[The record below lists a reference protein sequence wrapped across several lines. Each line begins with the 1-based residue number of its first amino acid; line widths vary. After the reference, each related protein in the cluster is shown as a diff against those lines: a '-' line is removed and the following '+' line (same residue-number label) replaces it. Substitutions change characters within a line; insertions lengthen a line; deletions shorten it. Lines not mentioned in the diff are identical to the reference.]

1 LRAEDTDERSP
12 ARGDTNMIVRSRGPV
27 RICDIGG
34 WTDTRFAQRGA
45 VLNLAVSLFGHCLVE
60 HRAGDGESTGDERAA
75 VLSALDLGVDVNIA
89 DVAKIEYGGALDL
102 LKAAV
107 KRLGMSGG
115 FRASVWSDA
124 PPGSGVGSSAAVG
137 VALVAALGRFAGRKM
152 PPHEIAKIAQA
163 LETQEL
169 GLECGVQDQYAS
181 AFGGVCFMEIEY
193 PRVELSRLPVAPSF
207 LWELEE
213 RLALIYVGESRLSD
227 AVHRRVIQR
236 YEAEAP
242 EAVGAMETLRQA
254 AHAMKD
260 AMLAEDMAGVAEAI
274 NANWAAQKSLHP
286 DITNETIEA
295 LFEVAYRHG
304 AVAGKANGAGGG
316 GTITFLAQPGREMK
330 LRRAL
335 SENPGC
341 AVLPCQI
348 CQEGVRSWVVSE

>member
-1 LRAEDTDERSP
+1 MD
-12 ARGDTNMIVRSRGPV
+12 ARCRPRETFTMIVRSRAPV

-34 WTDTRFAQRGA
+34 WTDTRFAERGA

-60 HRAGDGESTGDERAA
+60 DRAAEGNGNGEDRAA
-75 VLSALDLGVDVNIA
+75 VLRALDLGVDVSIE
-89 DVAKIEYGGALDL
+89 DVAKIEYDGALDL

-137 VALVAALGRFAGRKM
+137 VSLVAALGHFAGRKL
-152 PPHEIAKIAQA
+152 PPHVVAKTAQE
-163 LETQEL
+163 LETKEL

-193 PRVELSRLPVAPSF
+193 PRVELSRLPVTPTF

-213 RLALIYVGESRLSD
+213 RLVLVYVGESRLSD
-227 AVHRRVIQR
+227 AVHRLVIQR
-236 YEAEAP
+236 YQAGTAD
-242 EAVGAMETLRQA
+242 AVNAMETLRQA

-260 AMLAEDMAGVAEAI
+260 AMLGENMAGVAEAI

-286 DITNETIEA
+286 DITNESIES
-295 LFEVAYRHG
+295 LFEAAWKAG

-316 GTITFLAQPGREMK
+316 GTVTFLAQPGRETR
-330 LRRAL
+330 LRKAL
-335 SENPGC
+335 ADVPG
-341 AVLPCQI
+341 AVVLPCQI
-348 CQEGVRSWVVSE
+348 CHEGVRSWVVRE

>member
-1 LRAEDTDERSP
+1 
-12 ARGDTNMIVRSRGPV
+12 MIVRSRSPV

-34 WTDTRFAQRGA
+34 WTDTRFAKRGA

-60 HRAGDGESTGDERAA
+60 DRPGNGNGHGDDRVA
-75 VLSALDLGVDVNIA
+75 VLRALDLGVDVSIE

-107 KRLGMSGG
+107 KRLDMSGG

-137 VALVAALGRFAGRKM
+137 VSLVGALGHFAGRKM
-152 PPHEIAKIAQA
+152 PPHDIAKTAQA

-213 RLALIYVGESRLSD
+213 RLVLVYVGESRLSD
-227 AVHRRVIQR
+227 AVHRLVIQR
-236 YEAEAP
+236 YEAAVP
-242 EAVGAMETLRQA
+242 EAVAAMDTLRGA

-260 AMLAEDMAGVAEAI
+260 AMLGEDMAGVVEAI

-286 DITNETIEA
+286 DITNPSIEG
-295 LFEVAYRHG
+295 LFETARAHG
-304 AVAGKANGAGGG
+304 AAAGKANGAGGG
-316 GTITFLAQPGREMK
+316 GTVTFVAEPGREMK
-330 LRRAL
+330 LRKAL
-335 SENPGC
+335 GEVPGC
-341 AVLPCQI
+341 VVLPCLI
-348 CQEGVRSWVVSE
+348 CQEGVRSWVVRE

>member
-1 LRAEDTDERSP
+1 
-12 ARGDTNMIVRSRGPV
+12 MVVRSRAPV

-34 WTDTRFAQRGA
+34 WTDTRFAKHGA
-45 VLNLAVSLFGHCLVE
+45 VLNLAVSLFSHCLVE
-60 HRAGDGESTGDERAA
+60 DGASGGNGNSDDRSA
-75 VLSALDLGVDVNIA
+75 VLRALDLGVDVSIA

-107 KRLGMSGG
+107 KQLGMSGG

-137 VALVAALGRFAGRKM
+137 VSLVAALGRFAGRKL
-152 PPHEIAKIAQA
+152 PPHVIAKTAQE

-193 PRVELSRLPVAPSF
+193 PRVELSRLPVSPSF

-213 RLALIYVGESRLSD
+213 RLVLVYVGESRLSD
-227 AVHRRVIQR
+227 AVHRLVIQR
-236 YEAEAP
+236 YESGVP
-242 EAVGAMETLRQA
+242 DAVEAMETLRQA

-260 AMLAEDMAGVAEAI
+260 AMLGEDIAGVAEAI
-274 NANWAAQKSLHP
+274 NTNWAAQKRLHP
-286 DITNETIEA
+286 DITNESIESV
-295 LFEVAYRHG
+295 FEAARQAG
-304 AVAGKANGAGGG
+304 SVAGKANGAGGG
-316 GTITFLAQPGREMK
+316 GTITFLARPGGEMK

-335 SENPGC
+335 AELPGC
-341 AVLPCQI
+341 RVLPCQI
-348 CQEGVRSWVVSE
+348 CQEGVRSWVVTA

>member
-1 LRAEDTDERSP
+1 
-12 ARGDTNMIVRSRGPV
+12 MIVRSRSPV

-34 WTDTRFAQRGA
+34 WTDTRFAKHGA

-60 HRAGDGESTGDERAA
+60 HSAEGEREPNAHA
-75 VLSALDLGVDVNIA
+75 ELHALDLGVHVKIE
-89 DVAKIEYGGALDL
+89 DVARIEYDGALDL

-137 VALVAALGRFAGRKM
+137 VSLVAALGHFAGQKLA
-152 PPHEIAKIAQA
+152 PHVIARIAQE

-213 RLALIYVGESRLSD
+213 RLVLAYVGESRLSD
-227 AVHRRVIQR
+227 AVHRLVIQR
-236 YEAEAP
+236 YEAGVP
-242 EAVGAMETLRQA
+242 EAVEAMETLRQA
-254 AHAMKD
+254 AYAMKD
-260 AMLAEDMAGVAEAI
+260 AMLGEDMAGVVEAI
-274 NANWAAQKSLHP
+274 NENWAAQKNLHP
-286 DITNETIEA
+286 DITNAAIEN
-295 LFEVAYRHG
+295 LFEVARKAG
-304 AVAGKANGAGGG
+304 AAAGKANGAGGG
-316 GTITFLAQPGREMK
+316 GTITFVAQPGREMN
-330 LRRAL
+330 LRRAIAAV
-335 SENPGC
+335 PGC
-341 AVLPCQI
+341 VVLPCQI
-348 CQEGVRSWVVSE
+348 CHEGVRSWRASR